1 MSGQRA
7 DSTAWPGLAPKGRT
21 AGTKCPVQRPEKDL
35 GLGAPLM
42 QCRFPMLYQ
51 GADGPCDPATRPAGT
66 PDQNAAPK
74 CSACTFDVGRFRCAA
89 VRWPYTRQ
97 SCFCSSN
104 RDSPPHAASRFEEE
118 GCAGSCFFCVNPFR
132 QCAKHD
138 DGRHSLLFPRGVQR
152 AI

>member
-74 CSACTFDVGRFRCAA
+74 CSACTFDVGRFRAMA
-89 VRWPYTRQ
+89 VHTAILLLWLE
-97 SCFCSSN
+97 
-104 RDSPPHAASRFEEE
+104 SRFTTPRSLSLRRR
-118 GCAGSCFFCVNPFR
+118 GVRRLLFFCVNPFR